1 MEKYQTFLCKIKSK
15 NHIHTI
21 LLNSHSALH
30 CALASHLH
38 KGTRFDDHFDLFLGM
53 QKPKTNKG
61 QHSKYVVYCGQRPS
75 SKVLQWVS
83 CSDEFELEFSSSSEP

>member
-1 MEKYQTFLCKIKSK
+1 MSFYSASIFFVLTLLFRFHFDPDLSVCTLVQYKI
-15 NHIHTI
+15 NVQV
-21 LLNSHSALH
+21 H

-61 QHSKYVVYCGQRPS
+61 QYSKYVVYCSQSPS
-75 SKVLQWVS
+75 NKVLR
-83 CSDEFELEFSSSSEP
+83 D